1 MSWGGTVRL
10 SGDHPA
16 SLVATYLEHQAE
28 LRRFLRARRG
38 SDADL
43 DDLVQD
49 LFLKVSAVDPGQEIA
64 NPLAFLYRLAG
75 NVMLDR
81 LRAERRAQARDTEW
95 RRSQTTELGG
105 QEVATIADAES
116 TVIAKQRLTLVVS
129 ALETLALPTRRAFQ
143 LHKFSGLSH
152 AETAARM
159 GISKSAVEK
168 HISLALKHLAIKLG
182 EVR

>member
-1 MSWGGTVRL
+1 MSE
-10 SGDHPA
+10 HPPA

-28 LRRFLRARRG
+28 LRRFLRARVG
-38 SDADL
+38 GDADL

-49 LFLKVSAVDPGQEIA
+49 LFLKVSAVDPVQDIQS
-64 NPLAFLYRLAG
+64 PLAFLYRLAA

-81 LRAERRAQARDTEW
+81 LRARRRTQARDTEW
-95 RRSQTTELGG
+95 RRTQTTELGG
-105 QEVATIADAES
+105 EGVAPLADAES
-116 TVIAKQRLTLVVS
+116 AVIARQRLALVVS

-159 GISKSAVEK
+159 GISRSAVEK
-168 HISLALKHLAIKLG
+168 HVSLALKHLAAKLG
-182 EVR
+182 DVR

>member
-1 MSWGGTVRL
+1 MSG
-10 SGDHPA
+10 HQAP
-16 SLVATYLEHQAE
+16 SLVAAYLAHQAE
-28 LRRFLRARRG
+28 LSRFLRARRG

-43 DDLVQD
+43 DDLLQE
-49 LFLKVSAVDPGQEIA
+49 LFLKVSAVDPAETIQ
-64 NPLAFLYRLAG
+64 NPLAYLYRLAN

-81 LRAERRAQARDTEW
+81 VRSQRRAQARDTEW

-105 QEVATIADAES
+105 EEIAAIADAES
-116 TVIAKQRLTLVVS
+116 TVIARQRLALVVS
-129 ALETLALPTRRAFQ
+129 ALETLSLPVRRAFQ

-168 HISLALKHLAIKLG
+168 HISLALKHLATKLG
-182 EVR
+182 DVR